1 MEPKIIEGSIFS
13 DSRGSVS
20 FVNDFKFT
28 DIARFYVITNSEEN
42 PIRAWQGHKLDSK
55 NFYCVQGSFKV
66 SFVKIDN
73 WEQPSKDLK
82 VESVILKSCQSN
94 VLHIPYGYANAV
106 ESLEK
111 DSKLISFS
119 TLPLDQAPN
128 DDVRF
133 EPNYWKTND

>member
-1 MEPKIIEGSIFS
+1 MISKIIEGNIYS
-13 DSRGSVS
+13 DARGSVS

-28 DIARFYVITNSEEN
+28 DIERFYVISNSEEN

-55 NFYCVQGSFKV
+55 NFYCVQGSFKI

-73 WEQPSKDLK
+73 WEQPSKYLK
-82 VESVILKSCQSN
+82 VESVILKSSESK
-94 VLHIPYGYANAV
+94 VLHIPFGYANAV

-119 TLPLDQAPN
+119 TLPLDQAPD

-133 EPNYWKTND
+133 EPNYWKIND

>member
-1 MEPKIIEGSIFS
+1 MEPKIIEGNFFS
-13 DSRGSVS
+13 DFRGSIS

-42 PIRAWQGHKLDSK
+42 PIRAWQGHKLDAK
-55 NFYCVQGSFKV
+55 NFYCVQGSFRV

-73 WEQPSKDLK
+73 WEHPSKQLK
-82 VESVILKSCQSN
+82 VESVVLKAEKSK
-94 VLHIPYGYANAV
+94 VLHIPFGYANAV

-111 DSKLISFS
+111 DSKLISFC

-133 EPNYWKTND
+133 EPSYWKIND

>member
-1 MEPKIIEGSIFS
+1 MKPKIIEGSIFS

-42 PIRAWQGHKLDSK
+42 PMRAWQGHKLDSK
-55 NFYCVQGSFKV
+55 NFYCVQGSFRV

-73 WEQPSKDLK
+73 WEQPSKDLE
-82 VESVILKSCQSN
+82 VESVILKSSESK
-94 VLHIPYGYANAV
+94 VLHIPFGFANAV

-119 TLPLDQAPN
+119 TLPLDQVPN

-133 EPNYWKTND
+133 EPNYWKSNG

>member
-1 MEPKIIEGSIFS
+1 MKPKFIEGKVFS

-28 DIARFYVITNSEEN
+28 DIARFYIITNSEEN

-73 WEQPSKDLK
+73 WEQPSKELK
-82 VESVILKSCQSN
+82 VESVLLKSSESK
-94 VLHIPYGYANAV
+94 VLHIPFGYANSV

-111 DSKLISFS
+111 NSKLISFS

-133 EPNYWKTND
+133 EPHYWKTND